1 MNEENIKNST
11 DMMNITSEKLNEV
24 NHKMF
29 EAEKELAVF
38 KDQLMQLD
46 EELNYMENCNDR
58 HKQNQSFM
66 LERMQKETALI
77 QEHTMR
83 ITECELAISQFDKE
97 AEMNRMELDGLRLS
111 TEEQYSR
118 K

>member
-38 KDQLMQLD
+38 KD
-46 EELNYMENCNDR
+46 
-58 HKQNQSFM
+58 
-66 LERMQKETALI
+66 
-77 QEHTMR
+77 
-83 ITECELAISQFDKE
+83 
-97 AEMNRMELDGLRLS
+97 
-111 TEEQYSR
+111 
-118 K
+118 

>member
-1 MNEENIKNST
+1 
-11 DMMNITSEKLNEV
+11 
-24 NHKMF
+24 
-29 EAEKELAVF
+29 
-38 KDQLMQLD
+38 
-46 EELNYMENCNDR
+46 
-58 HKQNQSFM
+58 
-66 LERMQKETALI
+66 
-77 QEHTMR
+77 MR